1 VTAGSGS
8 SRLRVLMPSRFVD
21 RHVGGNTTYARYI
34 ATGLEARGVPVGRIA
49 AASHPVATAALET
62 AAGLRRHAAG
72 DVLHYVGDTGPLLGT
87 RTPTVVTVHGVAS
100 RWIDVARR
108 PAQEKAWRF
117 RVGRAISA
125 ADHVITVS
133 NSSARDVAEV
143 FGVEPERLTTIEH
156 GIDVERFSTP
166 VELSAEVRAK
176 LPERFALYLG
186 NIEPRKNLVSLVRA
200 FATPEVRALG
210 LPLVIAGKAAWNAD
224 DSLGEI
230 RDSPDVISLGFVS
243 DEDRAA
249 LMQACEVFLFPSL
262 YEGFGFPVLE
272 ALAAGAVVATSD
284 RGSLAEVAGPS
295 LRLPGLEPE
304 AIAAGIVSAVTDE
317 TARAQCRA
325 EGLAWASRF
334 TWDASVDKHL
344 EVYRRVLR

>member
-1 VTAGSGS
+1 MNAS

-21 RHVGGNTTYARYI
+21 RHVGGNTTYARYV
-34 ATGLEARGVPVGRIA
+34 AAGLEARGIPVGRIPA
-49 AASHPVATAALET
+49 GSNAIATAAFETLE
-62 AAGLRRHAAG
+62 GLRRHPAG

-87 RTPTVVTVHGVAS
+87 RSPSVVSVHGVAS

-117 RVGRAISA
+117 RVGRAIAA

-133 NSSARDVAEV
+133 NSSAADVAEV
-143 FGVEPERLTTIEH
+143 FGVSPERLTTIEH
-156 GIDVERFSTP
+156 GIEVERFSTATP
-166 VELSAEVRAK
+166 LSAEVRSR

-200 FATPEVRALG
+200 FASPEVRALG
-210 LPLVIAGKAAWNAD
+210 IPLVIAGKAAWNAD
-224 DSLGEI
+224 DSLSEI
-230 RDSPDVISLGFVS
+230 QQSPDVISLGFVS

-284 RGSLAEVAGPS
+284 RGSLAEVAGPA
-295 LRLPGLEPE
+295 LRFAGTDPE
-304 AIAAGIVSAVTDE
+304 AIAAGIVSSVTDE
-317 TARAQCRA
+317 AARATCRA
-325 EGLAWASRF
+325 EGRAWASRF
-334 TWDASVDKHL
+334 TWDASVEKHL

>member
-1 VTAGSGS
+1 MTAPVSDD
-8 SRLRVLMPSRFVD
+8 RMRVLMPSRFVD
-21 RHVGGNTTYARYI
+21 RHVGGNTTYAR
-34 ATGLEARGVPVGRIA
+34 AVAAGLQARGVSVGRIA
-49 AASHPVATAALET
+49 AGSHPAMTAALET
-62 AAGLRRHAAG
+62 LAGVRRHPAG
-72 DVLHYVGDTGPLLGT
+72 DILHYVGDTGPLLGT

-133 NSSARDVAEV
+133 NSSAADVADV

-156 GIDVERFSTP
+156 GIDLDRFSTP
-166 VELSAEVRAK
+166 TALSPEVRQA

-200 FATPEVRALG
+200 FATSEVRALG

-224 DSLGEI
+224 DSLAEI
-230 RDSPDVISLGFVS
+230 RNSPDVITLGFVS
-243 DEDRAA
+243 DDDRAA

-295 LRLPGLEPE
+295 LRLPGLEPD
-304 AIAAGIVSAVTDE
+304 AVAAGVVSAVTDE
-317 TARAQCRA
+317 AARERCRA
-325 EGLAWASRF
+325 EGTAWASRF
-334 TWDASVDKHL
+334 TWDASVAKHL
-344 EVYRRVLR
+344 EVYRGVLR